1 MRCGKGATVTAEQSD
16 APLWSQNMPP
26 QFSKLTTDSKSSAAN
41 QIFSICPAVAEICP
55 ASVFFSAQR

>member
-1 MRCGKGATVTAEQSD
+1 MRRDMGATITAKQSN
-16 APLWSQNMPP
+16 ASLWSQNMPP
-26 QFSKLTTDSKSSAAN
+26 QLSKLTTGSKSSAAN